1 MKPSLLMY
9 AAAALAVPAAM
20 AQSQVT
26 FTKDVAPILAD
37 HCQVCHRVG
46 QIAPMSLMTYQEARP
61 WAKSIKAK
69 VAAREMP
76 PWFIDKNVG
85 VQHFSNDNSL
95 TDEQIATLVK
105 WVDEGAPQGNLADM
119 PPARQFPDGQ
129 AWQIGKPDIIVKLP
143 KDYVL
148 KARGPD
154 QWPDILVDP
163 GLKEDRYVQAVQII
177 PLKGQPSIHHIRTSL
192 VEPKDDTVHSGQL
205 DGNVDLETGEMGVF
219 LNEYAIG
226 KGGDVFREGSG
237 RLVKAG
243 TKVNFQFHLHSN
255 GAETPVNVALGLKFY
270 PLGYVPKHS
279 VTSLTVGA
287 NEIDLRPHAADV
299 RSDGYMPL
307 IKPARLLSFQPHLHN
322 RGKAECLEAIYPNGK
337 TEMLSCARFLFNWH
351 MNYVYDDDSAPLLP
365 AGTVLHSIMWHDNS
379 DNARFNPDPDA
390 QITWG
395 QRTVDEMGSAW
406 LSYYYMSDEDFKI
419 ETEQRKAKQRAVTST
434 R

>member
-1 MKPSLLMY
+1 MRTSFLLS
-9 AAAALAVPAAM
+9 AAATLAVSAAM

-26 FTKDVAPILAD
+26 FTKDIAPILAD
-37 HCQVCHRVG
+37 HCQVCHRAG
-46 QIAPMSLMTYQEARP
+46 QIAPMSLMTYQETRP

-85 VQHFSNDNSL
+85 IQHFQNDNSL
-95 TDEQIATLVK
+95 TDDQIATLVK

-119 PPARQFPDGQ
+119 PPAKHFPDGQ
-129 AWQIGKPDIIVKLP
+129 AWQIGNPDIVVKLP

-148 KARGPD
+148 KAKGPD

-192 VEPKDDTVHSGQL
+192 VVPKDDTVHSGQL

-226 KGGDVFREGSG
+226 KGGDVFREGAG

-255 GAETPVNVALGLKFY
+255 GTETPVNVALGLKFY
-270 PLGYVPKHS
+270 PLGYTPKHS

-287 NEIDLRPHAADV
+287 NEIDIRPHAADV

-337 TEMLSCARFLFNWH
+337 TEMLNCARFLFNWH

-379 DNARFNPDPDA
+379 DNSRFNPDPDA

>member
-9 AAAALAVPAAM
+9 ATAALAVPAAM

-46 QIAPMSLMTYQEARP
+46 QIAPMSLLTYQEARP

-85 VQHFSNDNSL
+85 IQHFSNDNSL
-95 TDEQIATLVK
+95 TDDQIATLVK

-119 PPARQFPDGQ
+119 PPPRQFPDGQ
-129 AWQIGKPDIIVKLP
+129 AWQIGKPDLIVKLP

-148 KARGPD
+148 KAKGPD

-192 VEPKDDTVHSGQL
+192 VVPKDDTVHSGQL

-226 KGGDVFREGSG
+226 KGGDVFREGAG

-255 GAETPVNVALGLKFY
+255 GTETPVNVALGLKFY